1 MPAKPRSARPVPAWV
16 RFCCYLVMGPLE
28 ALLLSL
34 VSHDAWITELGRT
47 IGPILAVVA
56 ILELS
61 RWHRRRS
68 SRSDAG

>member
-1 MPAKPRSARPVPAWV
+1 
-16 RFCCYLVMGPLE
+16 MGPLE